1 MSPEAM
7 NSSGAPLVSLV
18 VPSWRHGRYLS
29 RTLESLARQS
39 YPHLEVLVQ
48 DNASDDET
56 REVLARWRDAPRV
69 RIVVERDAGQSDAL
83 GRGFRAA
90 RGDIL
95 GWLNADDLLMP
106 EAVDVAVAA
115 LTRERADVVYGHC
128 ALIDAAGQFG
138 GYVPG
143 VGAFDAV
150 ALRNHT
156 PFIAQPGVLMRRE
169 AYESTGGID
178 ASLHFTMDWD
188 LWCRMH
194 AGGAR
199 FHFLPEVLA
208 AARLLPEAK
217 TARMSVARLREITAV
232 NARHGVPLV
241 PLLWGAHLAGRAL
254 RPLLSSAFEPARRA
268 WRRATGRPAVASHAV
283 HGLAPGNIVVD
294 RDFAVRVP
302 VFSFVSH
309 VHLQVRGS
317 SGEPLAW
324 QASLAG
330 ASSASGGSG
339 LELSNAHLAALDLRV
354 RLAVPPPPGTYLE
367 LQFDFS
373 DGDPN
378 PAPRPHRSPAEPA
391 VPGPATLQPV
401 D

>member
-1 MSPEAM
+1 MPSEAM
-7 NSSGAPLVSLV
+7 SLSGAPLVSLV

-29 RTLESLARQS
+29 RTLESLSRQT
-39 YPHLEVLVQ
+39 YPHVEILVQ

-56 REVLARWRDAPRV
+56 RDVLAQWRGAPRV

-83 GRGFRAA
+83 VRGFRAA
-90 RGDIL
+90 RGEIL

-106 EAVDVAVAA
+106 GAVAA
-115 LTRERADVVYGHC
+115 GVDALQRERADVVYGHC
-128 ALIDAAGQFG
+128 ALIDAAGQFA

-143 VGAFDAV
+143 VRAFDAV

-217 TARMSVARLREITAV
+217 TAKMSVARLREIAAV

-254 RPLLSSAFEPARRA
+254 RPLLGPVFEPARRA
-268 WRRATGRPAVASHAV
+268 WRRATGRPAVAGLPV

-294 RDFAVRVP
+294 REFAVRLP
-302 VFSFVSH
+302 VFAAARAVY
-309 VHLQVRGS
+309 VQVRGPV
-317 SGEPLAW
+317 GEPLAW
-324 QASLAG
+324 QASGRGSFAACG
-330 ASSASGGSG
+330 SS
-339 LELSNAHLAALDLRV
+339 LEFSNAHLEALDLRV
-354 RLAVPPPPGTYLE
+354 RLAAPPLPGTRLD
-367 LQFDFS
+367 LQIGFV
-373 DGDPN
+373 DGDSSS
-378 PAPRPHRSPAEPA
+378 AARPHCSPAEPA
-391 VPGPATLQPV
+391 VPGLPTI
-401 D
+401 